1 MDEVPPFLSD
11 GDDGASVGTKRSHG
25 SRTQAQV
32 IKNEKGDIEKA
43 KSQADK
49 ILSQAQRAK
58 IYITAAIKKATSSAA
73 KDIADTQL
81 ANAVETC
88 IATIEAM
95 ESAVT
100 MTEEDALS
108 FDK

>member
-1 MDEVPPFLSD
+1 M
-11 GDDGASVGTKRSHG
+11 
-25 SRTQAQV
+25 
-32 IKNEKGDIEKA
+32 GDIDKA
-43 KSQADK
+43 KSQADN
-49 ILSQAQRAK
+49 ILSKAQRAN
-58 IYITAAIKKATSSAA
+58 IYISAAIKKATSSAA

-81 ANAVETC
+81 ANAVETFN
-88 IATIEAM
+88 ATIEAM

>member
-1 MDEVPPFLSD
+1 MEDVPPFLSD
-11 GDDGASVGTKRSHG
+11 DDDGAASVGTKRSAR
-25 SRTQAQV
+25 SNQAQV
-32 IKNEKGDIEKA
+32 IKNEKGDIDKA

-58 IYITAAIKKATSSAA
+58 NYISAPIKKATSSAA
-73 KDIADTQL
+73 KYIADTQL